1 MISLN
6 FKTTYH
12 RNTQNPQVVQKC
24 LEFVQSD
31 LSTITCL
38 TTSSLQRFGSQTKAA
53 ETLAVLGDK
62 LEDAPCRER
71 VVLTNFNYPH
81 RTSRVRITGRTI
93 RLVCDKM
100 NISSTIEN
108 CENRSMQTHCCTF
121 RESRDHRCWFQ
132 SRSRTVWR
140 CPPQVRC

>member
-81 RTSRVRITGRTI
+81 RTSRVRITGRTV
-93 RLVCDKM
+93 RLVCDVLTARTRRTTEDAKVGGPM
-100 NISSTIEN
+100 LTIDVSS
-108 CENRSMQTHCCTF
+108 HCF
-121 RESRDHRCWFQ
+121 GL
-132 SRSRTVWR
+132 
-140 CPPQVRC
+140 